1 MNPPVK
7 TGRKTIR
14 IVMAEDQ
21 GMVLGA
27 FATLLEIEGDISVV
41 APKELSGTLCPQPSA
56 NWVQRIG

>member
-1 MNPPVK
+1 LNPPVK

-27 FATLLEIEGDISVV
+27 FATLLEIEGDISIV
-41 APKELSGTLCPQPSA
+41 APKELSGTICPKPSA